1 MSILKRLSLGHT
13 PADLSG
19 VRLFPQD
26 IQLTLRNSIHII
38 RKARISPRTL
48 MENPSLG
55 SVLANNLSGR
65 GGSSSQADPSKDDS
79 NDKVNIA
86 PGVVSSDDQG
96 AGLSRGAMRMEIET
110 WKSGI

>member
-1 MSILKRLSLGHT
+1 
-13 PADLSG
+13 
-19 VRLFPQD
+19 
-26 IQLTLRNSIHII
+26 
-38 RKARISPRTL
+38 

-110 WKSGI
+110 WKSGIQAMKGLLDSLTQTSSNTNGQ